1 MPRTRVASRRAAAA
15 PAAKEPL
22 PAPQQDTDSNDIDVS
37 VEREDEG
44 KRTSRRISTRTASR
58 TKSTTTITSNT
69 RQSAALDAARIERDA
84 AMLRLEDITTTS
96 TTGGDSAGLDD
107 EDTESSL
114 EVEMG
119 RRAVAATPAH
129 GRASAAARLHDVSGL
144 DLDDSMFDDINTTID
159 TLGPASASRSL
170 DTSTFSASQFR
181 RRPRAGSFMSRDDGP
196 VRPSSRAGPNTPGIT
211 STFNIGQ
218 FKRRAREPSILGT
231 AQKPRA
237 ERPMPD
243 SDLGNATDN
252 EGDENDDDNEALGGL
267 EFSPEHESTPLRRST
282 RRSGAAGL
290 EGVAEPSSNT
300 KSRKRKSTET
310 HEQRQ
315 RSPPFPQND
324 SNVVDESDDEPLSS
338 PPSLPPVVRRASTPL
353 IDENVAPPES
363 SGSEDEAEV
372 WPPLQSLA
380 RGRTRRAPS
389 VQRRTPVRDLGH
401 GDNESDMSS
410 PPSLTYSPNY
420 ADPSP
425 PPKAAKQTRTAS
437 KPISTADLAALLPQ
451 RRRQRSTRRNDPL
464 GAGDSDE
471 EEVDAAGLGNDDD
484 ELSYLDVR
492 RSRRK
497 ATANNKPLSRA
508 GGASNQEAA
517 AAARTQQK
525 KDKGASKPRR
535 TYGRLSDK
543 ENQGDEDGEEDAAD
557 AAAHGDDDDDEQTE
571 AGPGQELKNA
581 AKKFAEVDKWE
592 LEFEERMQSS
602 SPRDAR

>member
-1 MPRTRVASRRAAAA
+1 MARTRVASRRAAAA
-15 PAAKEPL
+15 RVSKEPS
-22 PAPQQDTDSNDIDVS
+22 PAPQDTDSKDTDVAA
-37 VEREDEG
+37 EREDDG
-44 KRTSRRISTRTASR
+44 KRVSRRISARTASR
-58 TKSTTTITSNT
+58 TSIATTTKTTITSNP
-69 RQSAALDAARIERDA
+69 RQSAALDAARMERDA

-96 TTGGDSAGLDD
+96 TTGGDSAGLDG

-196 VRPSSRAGPNTPGIT
+196 VRPSSRAGPNTPGIS
-211 STFNIGQ
+211 STFNIGV

-237 ERPMPD
+237 ERPMPQ
-243 SDLGNATDN
+243 SDLGNETDN
-252 EGDENDDDNEALGGL
+252 NYDENDNDEEALEEL
-267 EFSPEHESTPLRRST
+267 ELSPEHESTPLRRSK
-282 RRSGAAGL
+282 RRSGAATSGD
-290 EGVAEPSSNT
+290 AEPSSNI
-300 KSRKRKSTET
+300 KSRKRKSTEA

-315 RSPPFPQND
+315 RSPPFPQDD
-324 SNVVDESDDEPLSS
+324 SNMVDESDDEPLSS
-338 PPSLPPVVRRASTPL
+338 PPSLPPVRRASTPL
-353 IDENVAPPES
+353 MDENIAPPES

-380 RGRTRRAPS
+380 RGRSRRAPS
-389 VQRRTPVRDLGH
+389 AQRRTPVRDLGQ

-425 PPKAAKQTRTAS
+425 PPKSKQTRAAS
-437 KPISTADLAALLPQ
+437 KPISTADLTGLLP
-451 RRRQRSTRRNDPL
+451 RRRQRSARNDPL
-464 GAGDSDE
+464 GGDDSD

-492 RSRRK
+492 RTRRRP
-497 ATANNKPLSRA
+497 AKPLARA
-508 GGASNQEAA
+508 GTSNQTTT
-517 AAARTQQK
+517 ARAQK
-525 KDKGASKPRR
+525 KDKVASKPAR

-543 ENQGDEDGEEDAAD
+543 ENQEDGEGEGDSANAAP
-557 AAAHGDDDDDEQTE
+557 DDDDVFEQE
-571 AGPGQELKNA
+571 DSGPGEELKNA

>member
-1 MPRTRVASRRAAAA
+1 
-15 PAAKEPL
+15 
-22 PAPQQDTDSNDIDVS
+22 
-37 VEREDEG
+37 
-44 KRTSRRISTRTASR
+44 
-58 TKSTTTITSNT
+58 
-69 RQSAALDAARIERDA
+69 
-84 AMLRLEDITTTS
+84 MLRLEDITTTS
-96 TTGGDSAGLDD
+96 TTGGDSAGLDG

-252 EGDENDDDNEALGGL
+252 EGDKNDNDNEALGGL

-282 RRSGAAGL
+282 RRSGAATL
-290 EGVAEPSSNT
+290 EGAEVSSSTT
-300 KSRKRKSTET
+300 KSRKRKSTEA

-315 RSPPFPQND
+315 RSPPFPQDD

-425 PPKAAKQTRTAS
+425 PPKSKQTRAAS

-451 RRRQRSTRRNDPL
+451 RRRQRSARRNDPL

-497 ATANNKPLSRA
+497 AAANNKPLSRA

-517 AAARTQQK
+517 ATARTQQK
-525 KDKGASKPRR
+525 KDKGAGKPRR

-557 AAAHGDDDDDEQTE
+557 AAAHGEDDDDEQTGS
-571 AGPGQELKNA
+571 GPGQELKNA